1 MAATTPAA
9 SKRKYSWWWDS
20 HISPKNSK
28 WLQENLTDMDV
39 KVKQMIKLIEED
51 ADSFARRAEMYY
63 KKRPELM
70 KLVEEFYRAY
80 RALAERY
87 DHATGA
93 LRQAHRTMAEA
104 FPNQIPFMLSDDSPG
119 FLTDGDPRA
128 LFDSDEQQKDVSG
141 ISPFHAHST
150 RRNGAFTDESD
161 SVLGR
166 KGLKQ
171 FNDLFGSGDG
181 LHHGKFAE
189 GRARKGLNFNEAE
202 EKDRGLQNSGIHETR
217 ARVPSDSERM
227 SKAELEILNL
237 KNALAKLEAEKDA
250 SLLQYQQN
258 LERLSNLESE
268 VSCAKEDSK
277 GFSERA
283 SRAEAEVQSLKDA
296 LAKLDSEREASLSK
310 YQQCLEKIASLEN
323 SISLAQKDAGELD
336 ERASKAETEVESLKK
351 DLARLEAEKEAAV
364 VQYEKCLERI
374 SELEQKLLHAEED
387 CRRSNERADG
397 AEREVETL
405 KQALAKLAEEKED
418 AANKYLQCLE
428 TIANLEH
435 KLACALEEVQRLK
448 NEIDEGAVK
457 LEGVEEKCSLL
468 ERSNQTMHS
477 ELESL
482 AQKVVAQSE
491 ELTEKQKELGR
502 LWTCIQEER
511 LRFVEA
517 ETAFQTLQDLH
528 SQSREE
534 LRSMADQLKNRA
546 QILEDLEARNRI
558 IQHELEEVKVEN
570 RSLSNV
576 NLSSGL
582 TIKNLEDEISG
593 LRETIRKLEA
603 EVELR
608 VDQRNALQQEIYCLK
623 EELNDLNK
631 KHQVIMGQV
640 ELVGFSAENF
650 GSSVKSLQEENLKL
664 QDLSERDRSE
674 KAALMEKLEVL
685 EKLVEKNALLEN
697 SLSDLNVELEGV
709 REKMKALEEYCES
722 LSLEKSTLVSE
733 KASLVSELQNATSN
747 MEKLTEQNHFLE
759 NSLLDANAEIE
770 GLNVKSKNLEDL
782 CSLLE
787 SEKSD
792 LASLRGSL
800 ISQLDISQKRM
811 EDLEKNYMDLENKYF
826 DLERHKQS
834 MVHEVEELQVC
845 LDAEKQEHATL
856 AWRSKTQLA
865 DMESQIHLLQ
875 EEAECR
881 KEEYEEELDKAV
893 NAEMEIFI
901 LQQCMQ
907 DLEERK
913 SSLVLEHQK
922 LLEASKLSDQLISQ
936 LKCENVQQQSEVK
949 HFFDQINSLRG
960 GLGQVL
966 MTLELEANLAE
977 FKAEHDQA
985 LLNLVLNKVQETQ
998 KLLLKMQDKNQEL
1011 VIENSVLVTL
1021 LGQLQQEVKNLVLS
1035 KNSLDQELSTRS
1047 EHVTALKCESK
1058 KLLEVSEDLRL
1069 KIKEGD
1075 HREEV
1080 LKAELTNLH
1089 GQLSDLE
1096 CAYRNIQLEN
1106 CKVLAELG
1114 CVKNSVSDLREEK
1127 CNLEYKNFAIFGEAV
1142 SQSTLSIIL
1151 GAVIRQ
1157 KLVETKEL
1165 SENLNNLHRENLG
1178 LIQKMKTMEEKL
1190 DELSG
1195 VVDEK
1200 AELLKIVEE
1209 LKFKYDEVDT
1219 IRVDLE
1225 KKLSN
1230 LSGDYDQQRKAAEC
1244 IQEANQKLESQL
1256 LKLHG
1261 ELQEVSLRE
1270 GSLIFEVLKEKND
1283 VELWES
1289 EATSL
1294 FQELQ
1299 ASAVQEAVFEGK
1311 THELIQVCEKLEV
1324 GNYSKS
1330 MEIDQ
1335 LKSTVSFLEGGN
1347 AELKTQM
1354 TAYLPAF
1361 ISLRNSIASLE
1372 NHVLSDA
1379 ARHGAD
1385 MEAKD
1390 AATLVDA
1397 ERCQQ
1402 ISEEQSAMQSGGF
1415 AELKELQ
1422 KRIRAIEKAAME
1434 KERLIMLEN
1443 LTANSKLES
1452 ALKLIDE
1459 LKSGSSLRTE
1469 GLESG
1474 KHVNQKQEG
1483 RELGAAPGNDLRL
1496 PKRTHEISEEGGEV
1510 MTKDIMLDQISECS
1524 SYGISRRETLEA
1536 DNQMLEIW
1544 ETTGRNGS
1552 IDLTVGKTLKAT
1564 TTGTE
1569 KKHKGPYPSTESLV
1583 EKEVGVD
1590 RLEIS
1595 KRLSGSF
1602 QEGNGKKILERL
1614 DSDAQKLTNLQIT
1627 VQDLK
1632 KKVEFTEKSTKG
1644 KGFEYGSVKEQLEE
1658 SEEAILKLLDVN
1670 HRLMKCVE
1678 DESVSSS
1685 VKSALT
1691 PDENMGIQRRK
1702 ISEQA
1707 RRVSEKIGRL
1717 QLEVQKLHFLLLK
1730 LDDENKSRGKTKIT
1744 ERNTRV
1750 LLRDYLYG
1758 KTRPSQKRKKKHF
1771 CSCMQPPTD

>member
-268 VSCAKEDSK
+268 VSRAKEDSK

-296 LAKLDSEREASLSK
+296 LAKLDSEREASLK
-310 YQQCLEKIASLEN
+310 
-323 SISLAQKDAGELD
+323 
-336 ERASKAETEVESLKK
+336 
-351 DLARLEAEKEAAV
+351 
-364 VQYEKCLERI
+364 
-374 SELEQKLLHAEED
+374 
-387 CRRSNERADG
+387 
-397 AEREVETL
+397 
-405 KQALAKLAEEKED
+405 
-418 AANKYLQCLE
+418 
-428 TIANLEH
+428 
-435 KLACALEEVQRLK
+435 
-448 NEIDEGAVK
+448 
-457 LEGVEEKCSLL
+457 
-468 ERSNQTMHS
+468 
-477 ELESL
+477 
-482 AQKVVAQSE
+482 
-491 ELTEKQKELGR
+491 
-502 LWTCIQEER
+502 
-511 LRFVEA
+511 
-517 ETAFQTLQDLH
+517 
-528 SQSREE
+528 
-534 LRSMADQLKNRA
+534 
-546 QILEDLEARNRI
+546 
-558 IQHELEEVKVEN
+558 
-570 RSLSNV
+570 
-576 NLSSGL
+576 
-582 TIKNLEDEISG
+582 
-593 LRETIRKLEA
+593 
-603 EVELR
+603 
-608 VDQRNALQQEIYCLK
+608 
-623 EELNDLNK
+623 
-631 KHQVIMGQV
+631 
-640 ELVGFSAENF
+640 
-650 GSSVKSLQEENLKL
+650 
-664 QDLSERDRSE
+664 
-674 KAALMEKLEVL
+674 
-685 EKLVEKNALLEN
+685 
-697 SLSDLNVELEGV
+697 
-709 REKMKALEEYCES
+709 
-722 LSLEKSTLVSE
+722 
-733 KASLVSELQNATSN
+733 
-747 MEKLTEQNHFLE
+747 
-759 NSLLDANAEIE
+759 
-770 GLNVKSKNLEDL
+770 
-782 CSLLE
+782 
-787 SEKSD
+787 
-792 LASLRGSL
+792 
-800 ISQLDISQKRM
+800 
-811 EDLEKNYMDLENKYF
+811 
-826 DLERHKQS
+826 
-834 MVHEVEELQVC
+834 
-845 LDAEKQEHATL
+845 
-856 AWRSKTQLA
+856 
-865 DMESQIHLLQ
+865 
-875 EEAECR
+875 
-881 KEEYEEELDKAV
+881 
-893 NAEMEIFI
+893 
-901 LQQCMQ
+901 
-907 DLEERK
+907 
-913 SSLVLEHQK
+913 
-922 LLEASKLSDQLISQ
+922 
-936 LKCENVQQQSEVK
+936 
-949 HFFDQINSLRG
+949 
-960 GLGQVL
+960 
-966 MTLELEANLAE
+966 
-977 FKAEHDQA
+977 
-985 LLNLVLNKVQETQ
+985 
-998 KLLLKMQDKNQEL
+998 
-1011 VIENSVLVTL
+1011 
-1021 LGQLQQEVKNLVLS
+1021 
-1035 KNSLDQELSTRS
+1035 
-1047 EHVTALKCESK
+1047 
-1058 KLLEVSEDLRL
+1058 
-1069 KIKEGD
+1069 
-1075 HREEV
+1075 
-1080 LKAELTNLH
+1080 
-1089 GQLSDLE
+1089 
-1096 CAYRNIQLEN
+1096 
-1106 CKVLAELG
+1106 
-1114 CVKNSVSDLREEK
+1114 
-1127 CNLEYKNFAIFGEAV
+1127 
-1142 SQSTLSIIL
+1142 
-1151 GAVIRQ
+1151 
-1157 KLVETKEL
+1157 
-1165 SENLNNLHRENLG
+1165 
-1178 LIQKMKTMEEKL
+1178 
-1190 DELSG
+1190 
-1195 VVDEK
+1195 
-1200 AELLKIVEE
+1200 
-1209 LKFKYDEVDT
+1209 
-1219 IRVDLE
+1219 
-1225 KKLSN
+1225 
-1230 LSGDYDQQRKAAEC
+1230 
-1244 IQEANQKLESQL
+1244 
-1256 LKLHG
+1256 
-1261 ELQEVSLRE
+1261 
-1270 GSLIFEVLKEKND
+1270 
-1283 VELWES
+1283 
-1289 EATSL
+1289 
-1294 FQELQ
+1294 
-1299 ASAVQEAVFEGK
+1299 AVFEGK

-1347 AELKTQM
+1347 AELKAQM

-1422 KRIRAIEKAAME
+1422 KRIRAIEEAAME

-1564 TTGTE
+1564 ATGTE

-1644 KGFEYGSVKEQLEE
+1644 KGFEYDSVKEQLEE

-1670 HRLMKCVE
+1670 HRLMKCME

-1717 QLEVQKLHFLLLK
+1717 QLEVQKLQFLLLK